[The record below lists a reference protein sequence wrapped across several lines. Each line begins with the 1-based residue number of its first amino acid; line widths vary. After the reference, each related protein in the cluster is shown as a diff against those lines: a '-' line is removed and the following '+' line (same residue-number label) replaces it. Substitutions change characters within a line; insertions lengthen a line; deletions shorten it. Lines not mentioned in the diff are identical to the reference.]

1 MARRSALAGPVLS
14 LRPPQA
20 GAATRLALGFA
31 AARGQA
37 GAMHGVAPRRGGIV
51 ECDARATLDRAARVA
66 TRARHWRG
74 RLRWLGCRSRRRGF
88 AGDHD
93 VRAADRP

>member
-20 GAATRLALGFA
+20 GAAARLALGFA

-37 GAMHGVAPRRGGIV
+37 GAMQGFASRRGGRGGR
-51 ECDARATLDRAARVA
+51 DAQATLGRAARVA
-66 TRARHWRG
+66 ARVRLRRERG
-74 RLRWLGCRSRRRGF
+74 R
-88 AGDHD
+88 
-93 VRAADRP
+93 